1 MKKFL
6 TLLLLVCF
14 SNSISAQYV
23 AFFKFKTDNPETV
36 VSTMTDMMN
45 SDYGKSIPAKVNLF
59 GALFTGE
66 DPTTHA
72 VTFDFANEDD
82 LQKWL
87 NDWSASKE
95 AQLFSSK
102 FNKISEPVSQYIAT
116 PVAYNGRDW
125 SPDKVFMFWNMNVK
139 DPSKYVKEWQAFT
152 DKYLAKVGTVGSVGV
167 GQPVVGKTN
176 FSHFVWSG
184 APDIATALKQTKQ
197 MYSDPL
203 FAEFAKKVSS
213 NRNVVSTYMMQRLIT
228 FN

>member
-1 MKKFL
+1 MILKIGSK
-6 TLLLLVCF
+6 
-14 SNSISAQYV
+14 
-23 AFFKFKTDNPETV
+23 
-36 VSTMTDMMN
+36 
-45 SDYGKSIPAKVNLF
+45 GKEVKSLQEYLGIYADGDF
-59 GALFTGE
+59 GPNTE
-66 DPTTHA
+66 
-72 VTFDFANEDD
+72 
-82 LQKWL
+82 
-87 NDWSASKE
+87 
-95 AQLFSSK
+95 
-102 FNKISEPVSQYIAT
+102 
-116 PVAYNGRDW
+116 
-125 SPDKVFMFWNMNVK
+125 
-139 DPSKYVKEWQAFT
+139 KYVKEWQAFT